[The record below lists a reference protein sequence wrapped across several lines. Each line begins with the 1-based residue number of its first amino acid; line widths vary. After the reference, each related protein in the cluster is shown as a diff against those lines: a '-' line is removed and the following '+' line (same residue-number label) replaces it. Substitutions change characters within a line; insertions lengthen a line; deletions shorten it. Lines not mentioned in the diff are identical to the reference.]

1 MVFKTFWRSDEENHI
16 YNLVKTNSGVKN
28 GTLSKGCNVFYQVF
42 LENRK
47 IDFKSKIWNF
57 NINFLT

>member
-28 GTLSKGCNVFYQVF
+28 GTLSKVCNVFYQVF

-47 IDFKSKIWNF
+47 IDFKSKI
-57 NINFLT
+57 